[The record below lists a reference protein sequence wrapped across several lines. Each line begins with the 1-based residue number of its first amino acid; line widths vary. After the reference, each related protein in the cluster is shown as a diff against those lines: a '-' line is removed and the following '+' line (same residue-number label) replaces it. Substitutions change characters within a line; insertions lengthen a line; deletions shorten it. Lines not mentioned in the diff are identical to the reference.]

1 MAIKDLTSLNSI
13 PLKHDLR
20 EEIKETKEAIED
32 LKKQAKQTYNEDE
45 AWELSRLQ
53 TQLNSIKSIIEYK
66 EEQRK
71 KALNK
76 ESDQLNYL
84 LQLRKE
90 NDAKAD
96 AAEQKAIRKL
106 YEQKKIWSQVEFE
119 ERMDAINEEFDKR
132 IEIAESINALEAE
145 ALKAKKKEKQEAIKE
160 EFKQQK
166 ELIKKT
172 AKEQEAS
179 DKKLEST
186 KKKKDAY
193 DRLKQV
199 NSLGARLA
207 ALPIIPGNKKYREER
222 KRLKQEAIDD
232 LEAEGEG
239 KGARTRH
246 GIGKVLDGLT
256 HALGNFVKQLDSTIT
271 TTANMQSQIDTRLYG
286 SNLETKS
293 GSIWKKISSDVTS
306 IAAVSPFVKMSD
318 IVTNIKEMVSKGIA
332 YNVEQRAFLN
342 TIKDK
347 IATTFDANDATL
359 TKLIR
364 IQQQD
369 TTAGRLGME
378 AALNSFLN
386 SMYQTTE
393 YMTDLAKNIRS
404 DLYEAEALS
413 NAAEATEFEYT
424 VQKWLGS
431 MYSVGA
437 NNVQSIS
444 KALGQIL
451 SGNLEGIT
459 SGGAGNLLI
468 MAANRAG
475 LSVSDMLSSGL
486 NSDQTSN
493 LLEQVV
499 NYLGDIYNQSKNSR
513 VIQQQLAQLYGVT
526 ASDLKAIA
534 SLANDAKAKESI
546 SEQLSYDG
554 MVTNLMNMAGSIRNR
569 MNIGEML
576 ENGWD
581 NFKYTLGANIANNPV
596 TYAIYKSAGLLDD
609 VVGGIALPDIKFM
622 GTGVNLRTSVADLMR
637 VAALSGGIMAGFGDI
652 VSGLGSS
659 FDGKAMLNKLGISSN
674 LTTVSRGSGDLGL
687 NQRGSQTSSS
697 GYVGN
702 SSGSDVK
709 NKTLSDADN
718 ESSDKLAQTKAENT
732 EVTIE
737 DVNDSVLRIYQLLE
751 DVTNGA
757 LTFTVKDDTN
767 STLSWVRDT
776 IHG

>member
-1 MAIKDLTSLNSI
+1 MTIKDLTSLNSI
-13 PLKHDLR
+13 PLKHDIR

-71 KALNK
+71 KAFNK

-119 ERMDAINEEFDKR
+119 EKMEALNQEFDKR
-132 IEIAESINALEAE
+132 IEIAESVNALEAE
-145 ALKAKKKEKQEAIKE
+145 ALRNKKKEKEEAIRE

-179 DKKLEST
+179 DKKLESN

-193 DRLKQV
+193 DKLKQT
-199 NSLGARLA
+199 NSMGARLA
-207 ALPIIPGNKKYREER
+207 SIFSKEYREER
-222 KRLKQEAIDD
+222 KKQRDKAKAD
-232 LEAEGEG
+232 LEAEGESESDQR
-239 KGARTRH
+239 KH
-246 GIGKVLDGLT
+246 GLGKVLDGLT
-256 HALGNFVKQLDSTIT
+256 HALGSFVKQLDNSIT

-318 IVTNIKEMVSKGIA
+318 IVTNIKDMVSKGIA

-378 AALNSFLN
+378 AALNAFLN
-386 SMYQTTE
+386 NMYQTTE

-404 DLYEAEALS
+404 DLYEVEALS

-499 NYLGDIYNQSKNSR
+499 EYLGDIYNQSKDSR

-534 SLANDAKAKESI
+534 SLANDAKAKKSI
-546 SEQLSYDG
+546 SGQLSYDS
-554 MVTNLMNMAGSIRNR
+554 MVDNLMNMAGSIQNR

-622 GTGVNLRTSVADLMR
+622 GTGVNLQTTVADIMR
-637 VAALSGGIMAGFGDI
+637 VAALSGGVLSGIGSI

-659 FDGKAMLNKLGISSN
+659 FSGTAMLNKLGISSN
-674 LTTVSRGSGDLGL
+674 LTTVSRGDGNLGL
-687 NQRGSQTSSS
+687 GERGAQKSSS

-702 SSGSDVK
+702 GSGSDVK
-709 NKTLSDADN
+709 NKTLSDADE
-718 ESSDKLAQTKAENT
+718 ESSDKLAQAKDENT